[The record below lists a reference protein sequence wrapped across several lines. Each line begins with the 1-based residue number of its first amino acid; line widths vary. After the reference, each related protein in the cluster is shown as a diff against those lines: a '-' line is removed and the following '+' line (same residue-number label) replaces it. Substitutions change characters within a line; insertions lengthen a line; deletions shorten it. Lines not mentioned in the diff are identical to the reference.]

1 MHGPQWRYN
10 SVSAYFCAYAYFHI
24 FLFVFFGV
32 FVDFVYVC
40 LLVVRSRLHCWG
52 GRLTSVAAQ
61 FLFVFSL
68 YLCAFLICF
77 PISVFWCVCVFCV
90 DFVLFVRSR
99 LLWLLWPTDL
109 SGGQNQTGSLLKI
122 NLPKNQH
129 FSKSNIG

>member
-1 MHGPQWRYN
+1 MHGPQWRHN

-24 FLFVFFGV
+24 FLCVFFGV

-40 LLVVRSRLHCWG
+40 VLFVRSRLRCWG

-77 PISVFWCVCVFCV
+77 PISVFWWVCGFCV
-90 DFVLFVRSR
+90 DFVLFVRSGSCGSCGR
-99 LLWLLWPTDL
+99 LTSVAAKTKPGVFSKLIFQKTNTFL
-109 SGGQNQTGSLLKI
+109 NQT
-122 NLPKNQH
+122 
-129 FSKSNIG
+129 